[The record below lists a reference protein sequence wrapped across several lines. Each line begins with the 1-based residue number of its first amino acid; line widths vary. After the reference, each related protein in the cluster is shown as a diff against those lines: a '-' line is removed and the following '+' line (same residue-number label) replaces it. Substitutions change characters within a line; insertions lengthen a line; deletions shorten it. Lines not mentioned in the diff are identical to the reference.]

1 VDKDRVIRQIV
12 LTLIPKVGSI
22 TARLLLN
29 SLGGLEGI
37 FGASVEALQN
47 IEGITLKGA
56 THIFESLKNK
66 SLFVRAEKEVNY
78 ILDKGLKVLFIEDPL
93 FPERLTQCSDSPI
106 LLFSD
111 GNMNLNKEH
120 IVSVVGS
127 RNATAYGKKLT
138 QEFIQSLQ
146 ALNVLVV
153 SGLAYGIDIASH
165 RAALEMNL
173 STVGVLGHGLDTLY
187 PSAHFETSKKMKQNG
202 GLLTEFMTETKIQPI
217 FFPRRNRIIA
227 GLCDALI
234 VVEASDKGGAVISAQ
249 LANSYDREVFAFP
262 GRVGDTYS
270 LGCLKLIQNHEAQL
284 VMNGEEVL
292 KFMNWGSRVV
302 PQNSPE
308 TPLSIEETL
317 ILQFIR
323 DQGKVSWDQFY
334 EKFNSLVP
342 NLQET
347 LLNLEI
353 QTKVRT
359 LPGNLIELI

>member
-1 VDKDRVIRQIV
+1 MDKDRVIRQIV

-37 FGASVEALQN
+37 YGASVDDLQN

-56 THIFESLKNK
+56 THIFESLKNR

-78 ILDKGLKVLFIEDPL
+78 MLDKGLKVLFIEDPL

-111 GNMNLNKEH
+111 GNMDLNMER

-138 QEFIQSLQ
+138 HELIQSLQ
-146 ALNVLVV
+146 SLHVLVV

-165 RAALEMNL
+165 RAALELNL

-249 LANSYDREVFAFP
+249 LANSYNREVFAFP

-270 LGCLKLIQNHEAQL
+270 LGCLKLIQNQEAQL
-284 VMNGEEVL
+284 VMNGEEFL
-292 KFMNWGSRVV
+292 KFMNWGSRIV

-308 TPLSIEETL
+308 TPLSSEETL
-317 ILQFIR
+317 ILEYIR
-323 DQGKVSWDQFY
+323 DQGKVSWGQFHD
-334 EKFNSLVP
+334 KFNSLVP

-347 LLNLEI
+347 LLTLEI
-353 QTKVRT
+353 QTKVRI
-359 LPGNLIELI
+359 LPGSLIELI